1 MNFLD
6 PKNDLAFKKIFG
18 DENHTTI
25 LISLLNS
32 ILGFEGDDKISS
44 ITIANP
50 YQIPKIEQ
58 LKETILDVNAVNERG
73 EKFIVEM
80 QKKDEH
86 NFDKRCVYY
95 TSKAYVAQLE
105 KGNNF
110 SELDKIYFVGF
121 INFNMFDSKNYISR
135 HLILNKETLKQELNS
150 FEFAFIEL
158 KKFNKELCELETVL
172 DKWIFFIK
180 NARDLTMIP
189 HEFESNEEF
198 KEAFHIAN
206 QISWN
211 QHELD
216 IYEHIAFNEHAER
229 YRMEAEYAKGI
240 QKGMEKMSSKVAEA
254 EEEKQKAERKL
265 EEEKQKADER
275 ELKILES
282 IAEQMNITIEEAMER
297 FSE

>member
-1 MNFLD
+1 MIFLD

-44 ITIANP
+44 VTIANP
-50 YQIPKIEQ
+50 YQVPKIEQ

-95 TSKAYVAQLE
+95 TSKAYVAQLD
-105 KGNNF
+105 KGNDY
-110 SELDKIYFVGF
+110 SKLKKIYFVGF
-121 INFNMFDSKNYISR
+121 INFNMFEHDNYISR
-135 HLILNKETLKQELNS
+135 HLILNKETLEQDLNS

-158 KKFNKELCELETVL
+158 KKFKKELRELESTL

-180 NARDLTMIP
+180 NASDLTMIP
-189 HEFESNEEF
+189 QEFESNDEF
-198 KEAFHIAN
+198 KEAFQIAN
-206 QISWN
+206 QISWD
-211 QHELD
+211 QQELD
-216 IYEHIAFNEHAER
+216 VYEHIAFEEHSER
-229 YRMEAEYAKGI
+229 IRMEKEYEKGI
-240 QKGMEKMSSKVAEA
+240 QKGILEMSSKVAEA
-254 EEEKQKAERKL
+254 EERERKA
-265 EEEKQKADER
+265 EEEKQKMYKLLRSMGLSEDEISKR
-275 ELKILES
+275 L
-282 IAEQMNITIEEAMER
+282 R
-297 FSE
+297 